1 MSNNDRV
8 FKQNPPAGDLQV
20 LLAQSFG
27 QKGEEAL
34 RLLNLL
40 DRIRQ
45 KGQERGF
52 GVLDEGSS
60 ADTTFGVEWV
70 GRAKFILCVDYQ
82 KTTVSP
88 KDPLLT
94 SYQLKRELA
103 LRDYD
108 HFPFTEY
115 TETVAFFREL
125 GARWIAPRFV
135 HGTLVFSAVLVGT
148 KGWDLYTVCVK
159 PPKDCPTFSQR
170 TGMTNFGTITHVLLD

>member
-27 QKGEEAL
+27 QKGQEAL

-52 GVLDEGSS
+52 GVLDEGSGQ
-60 ADTTFGVEWV
+60 DTEFGVEWV

-82 KTTVSP
+82 TAKVIP
-88 KDPLLT
+88 NVPLLT

-103 LRDYD
+103 MCDYD
-108 HFPFTEY
+108 SFPFTEY
-115 TETVAFFREL
+115 TETLAFFREL
-125 GARWIAPRFV
+125 GAKWIAPRFV
-135 HGTLVFSAVLVGT
+135 RGALVFTAVLAG
-148 KGWDLYTVCVK
+148 KRGWDVYTVHIS
-159 PPKDCPTFSQR
+159 PPKGLPSFSQR